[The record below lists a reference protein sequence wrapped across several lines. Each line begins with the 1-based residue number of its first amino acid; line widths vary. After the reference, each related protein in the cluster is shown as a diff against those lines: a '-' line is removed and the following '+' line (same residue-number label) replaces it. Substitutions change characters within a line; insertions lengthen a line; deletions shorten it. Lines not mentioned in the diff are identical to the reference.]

1 MWSGAI
7 APRQPMHLW
16 VLEGNAAARGFY
28 RAQGGVEADRRVEHE
43 GGMQIVSLRYTL
55 PALP

>member
-1 MWSGAI
+1 
-7 APRQPMHLW
+7 